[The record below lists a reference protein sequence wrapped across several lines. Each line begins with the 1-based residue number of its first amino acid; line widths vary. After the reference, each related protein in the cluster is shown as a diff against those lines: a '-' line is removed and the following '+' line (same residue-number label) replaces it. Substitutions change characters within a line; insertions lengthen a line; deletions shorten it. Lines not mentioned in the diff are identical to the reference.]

1 MFWFLLPLVLLTVTF
16 VYRLVLNIVQYRSAN
31 NPTPANVA
39 DVFDAETY
47 TRWKAYSAEKSRLGI
62 VSTVI
67 AYLVNMALLA
77 GGAYAAFAS
86 LFGGGVFL
94 QLLAVVLMDT
104 VASVIVGVVFSY
116 VENMVIEQKYGFN
129 RTTGKTFVTDQLR
142 DLVIALALNLL
153 LAGVLA
159 LCHSWLGV
167 WMIPVFALVVFGFSM
182 LISFLYPI
190 LSRVG
195 NNFTPLEEGELKD
208 KLMEL
213 LTKHG
218 YQVKAI
224 EVMDASR
231 RTTKLNAYFT
241 GFGKLKTI
249 VLYDNLVNAMST
261 EEICSVFA
269 HELGHGLYKD
279 VLKQQIMNF
288 GNLLITAVVV
298 WLTVCDP
305 ALHTAFGFEGINY
318 GFAYILTG
326 IGLGL
331 IQPLT
336 GMLTNAYSRFAE
348 YRADRQAVREGYGS
362 AMVTA
367 LKKLAKENFSHLAPS
382 KLLVVLE
389 YSHPPLSQRIA
400 ALEKETE
407 K

>member
-86 LFGGGVFL
+86 LFGSGVFL

-159 LCHSWLGV
+159 LCHSRLGV

-195 NNFTPLEEGELKD
+195 NKFTPLEEGELKD

-231 RTTKLNAYFT
+231 RTTKLNA
-241 GFGKLKTI
+241 
-249 VLYDNLVNAMST
+249 
-261 EEICSVFA
+261 
-269 HELGHGLYKD
+269 
-279 VLKQQIMNF
+279 
-288 GNLLITAVVV
+288 
-298 WLTVCDP
+298 
-305 ALHTAFGFEGINY
+305 
-318 GFAYILTG
+318 
-326 IGLGL
+326 
-331 IQPLT
+331 
-336 GMLTNAYSRFAE
+336 
-348 YRADRQAVREGYGS
+348 
-362 AMVTA
+362 
-367 LKKLAKENFSHLAPS
+367 
-382 KLLVVLE
+382 
-389 YSHPPLSQRIA
+389 
-400 ALEKETE
+400 
-407 K
+407 